1 MHFATLPDARA
12 QQAPEQPCLA
22 DDRLRLTKNDFAA
35 RVRGAASE
43 FAARGIGPGDIVA
56 VMLPNRVE
64 LVITLFA
71 AWRLGAAVTPINP
84 VLTHDEAEYQLT
96 DSGAKLLVSE
106 TQDFSVA
113 TIAPEALPEDGPA
126 TAVAHDPHAL
136 ALVIYTS
143 GTTGRPKG
151 VLLDHANLAAM
162 CEMSA
167 ESCDL
172 SAADHSLLILPLFH
186 ANGIV
191 LGVLTPL
198 LVGGRATI
206 AGRFSPET
214 FFAIVERVRPTFF
227 SAVPAIYLMLLGR
240 PQDEPADFS
249 SLRFAVCGAAPMPAQ
264 FITAFE
270 ERFGVPIIEGY
281 GLSEGTCASTTNPLA
296 GVRKPGT
303 VGLPMKGQEVA
314 IMDADG
320 RLLPAGETGEVVIRG
335 PIVMRGYLNR
345 PEDTAK
351 TIVDGWLHT
360 GDVGRFDEDGYLML
374 VDRIKDLII
383 RGGENIY
390 PSEIEAVLYRDPRV
404 AEAAVIGAPDAVL
417 GEVPVAFVS
426 PKPGQHVKPDEL
438 LDFCCTTLAKYKLP
452 TEIHVLDRLPRNPIG
467 KIHKPSLRANIA
479 TTTGA

>member
-12 QQAPEQPCLA
+12 QNAPEQSCLA
-22 DDRLRLTKNDFAA
+22 DDRLRLTNHDFAA
-35 RVRGAASE
+35 RVRGAAAE
-43 FAARGIGPGDIVA
+43 FMARGIGSGDIVA

-84 VLTHDEAEYQLT
+84 ALTHDEAEYQLT
-96 DSGAKLLVSE
+96 DSGATLLVSE
-106 TQDFSVA
+106 TQDFSVT
-113 TIAPEALPEDGPA
+113 TIAADALPEDGPA
-126 TAVAHDPHAL
+126 TDIAHDPDAL

-151 VLLDHANLAAM
+151 VLLDHANLTAM

-167 ESCDL
+167 ESSDL
-172 SAADHSLLILPLFH
+172 SAFDHSLLILPLFH

-214 FFAIVERVRPTFF
+214 FFGIVERVRPTFF

-240 PQDEPADFS
+240 PHDEPADFS

-314 IMDADG
+314 IMAPDG
-320 RLLPAGETGEVVIRG
+320 RLLPPGETGEVVIRG

-390 PSEIEAVLYRDPRV
+390 PSEIEAVLYRDSRV
-404 AEAAVIGAPDAVL
+404 AEAAVVGAPDAVL

-426 PKPGQHVKPDEL
+426 PKPGQEVKPDEL
-438 LDFCCTTLAKYKLP
+438 LDFCCTALAKYKLP
-452 TEIHVLDRLPRNPIG
+452 TEIHVLERLPRNPIG

-479 TTTGA
+479 TTGA